1 MVSSCGGDGGNEET
15 GPARSAKP
23 VPVAPPQPGGGRRS
37 TNAQEAA
44 GLVREVVRARPVRC
58 AVERLRPGEL
68 GLYRCRAG
76 SREYRVEWDHYGT
89 GAYTI
94 SELPD
99 GRVVARGTLS
109 IVE

>member
-1 MVSSCGGDGGNEET
+1 MAAGCGEESSSPT
-15 GPARSAKP
+15 PAT
-23 VPVAPPQPGGGRRS
+23 PPQTGGGRQT

-44 GLVREVVRARPVRC
+44 ELVTEAVGGRARC
-58 AVERLRPGEL
+58 SVERLRPGEP

-76 SREYRVEWDHYGT
+76 ARRYRVEWDHYGT
-89 GAYTI
+89 GAYEI
-94 SELPD
+94 SELPG